1 MRPLTLTLLL
11 LLPQLALHCQPA
23 ALLHSC
29 CL

>member
-11 LLPQLALHCQPA
+11 LPPLALHYQPVT
-23 ALLHSC
+23 LLHSC